1 MMSVEGSTITSRIKN
16 LLRSP
21 SIKLRRSKP
30 GSKRED
36 ISSKVTLE
44 KVLGITVSGG
54 RGLACDP
61 KSGLVAYPAG
71 CVVVLFNPRKN
82 KQHHILNS
90 SRKTITA
97 LAFSPDG
104 KYLVTGESGHMPAVR
119 VWDVAERT
127 QVAELQEH
135 KYGVACVAFSPSSKY
150 IVSVGYQH
158 DMIVNVWSWK
168 KNIVVAANKVSS
180 KVTAVSFSED
190 CSYFV
195 TAGNRHIKFWYLDDS
210 KTSKVNAT
218 VPLLG
223 RSGLLGEL
231 RNNFFTDVAC
241 GRGKKADSTFCITS
255 SGLLCEFNEKR
266 LLDKWV
272 ELRTTVANCISVSHD
287 YIFCGCADGT
297 VRIFNP
303 SNLHFVTTLPK
314 PHFLGTDIACVTEAS
329 RLFSNM
335 TDAKYPD
342 TIALTFDSNNQ
353 WLSCVYND
361 HSLYVW
367 DVKDP
372 KKVGKVYSA
381 LYHSLCVWN
390 VEVYPEVKDSNQSCL
405 PPNSFI
411 TCSSD
416 NTIRLW
422 NTESSNIHG
431 ATLHRNILSNDL
443 MKIIYVDGNTQ
454 ALLDTEYN
462 TGGGADKAGMEAQ
475 DTKVG
480 IRTVCVS
487 PTGEHLASGD
497 RIGTLRIYE
506 LKSLKEMLKV
516 EAHDSEILCL
526 EYSKPETGL
535 KLLASASRDR
545 LIHVLDAG
553 KDYSLQQTLDE
564 HSSSITAVR
573 FAANDGKVR
582 MISCGADKSIYFR
595 TAQKKADGVQ
605 FTRTHHVVRKTTLYD
620 MDVDPNWKYAAIGCQ
635 DRNIRIFNISSGKQK
650 KLYKGSQSEDGTLI
664 KVQTDPSGLY
674 IATSCSD
681 KNLSIFDFYSGEC
694 VATMYGHSEIVTGMM
709 FTNDCKHLISVSGDS
724 CIFIWRL
731 SSEMTINMRQRLADM
746 KQRGKQAEKPQPGK
760 TAGLIRHESASAL
773 SSAPVL
779 SSDSDKDGED
789 EGNDEDELHGLQSLE
804 IQTNSNTERDS
815 DSDLSLSR
823 SLSQWE
829 MRRAKDIAT
838 IQCSETTMSKAPRQ
852 RGRWSQP
859 TSSLEMTVK
868 SMLDLRQLESFSVSR
883 SPSRDSMSQ
892 ASNGDDSEER
902 ADIPLHVSNVG
913 DYSSPQDNQPCARS
927 QVIRLLSCED
937 GIFPQEL
944 EPSESEE
951 CVIYPEQDEI
961 HPTDISSEFQVKALP
976 HGKLGR
982 GYHSNGCPDKHSPDS
997 ACSVDYSSSRL
1008 SSPNEDSESTEPLS
1022 VDGTSDLDEQV
1033 EGEGEDEEEDVGTGQ
1048 LGGEIPRTPDQEKFL
1063 KQHFETL
1070 ASNGEKGG
1078 LCRTLERTEN
1088 SISSRFLSQ
1097 SPAFRQLS
1105 LSSSNLALDQ
1115 KPVEVPALSK
1125 QVPTDL
1131 LKNGIDHLNST
1142 TENGSFQNDVNSFKS
1157 VYVHRKRKPALEINR
1172 DPGRP
1177 VGPFPDSDGVMRKS
1191 HSVHDLVHN
1200 DKVPGVV
1207 VMPSARQRPQ
1217 TLMVGEKDPRS
1228 NHCRMLPA
1236 TLLKMDGS
1244 NSLQAKDLY
1253 KSIKPK
1259 SYMNPTTSFM
1269 AKMSRSVSVGE
1280 NLCLDDSAEAMTE
1293 GEISLQVP
1301 EKTQLNHSGDTEKN
1315 KPLVKENGLVKPA
1328 LQQATSS
1335 LSPKTFHSKLAS
1347 NRVHLILDIPKPLPD
1362 KPTLAS
1368 FSPTAKSKTLE
1379 SPQSPSGTGK
1389 KKLSFPEGRTSKMEG
1404 QIPVLLGPDKDCPA
1418 NPCAEISKEN
1428 QTLLRTEVQFEPGV
1442 TNSQTKEFSDEFSPK
1457 FPEDSVLGCAGSFEG
1472 SGCMADTQRGFYP
1485 LEQSRLRSP
1494 TRVVAPAEDSG
1505 VHGYPYL
1512 NFFPLLSPVLVN
1524 RFTIPSHFFTS
1535 SFWPV
1540 SSCLHLSR
1548 SISHPFNGGSS
1559 VSVEQCKHV
1568 VSELQDS
1575 MRKAIHMY
1583 HVVSSDTDSSA
1594 DKNEMAG
1601 LLTDTF
1607 SRMKKELD
1615 SLKDGKELQKEK
1627 GMLVNQQD
1635 SAVMPLS
1642 GTPLSLPQHF
1652 GDEQTLALLEQYSK
1666 LLLQAVERRMDKK
1679 L

>member
-36 ISSKVTLE
+36 ISTKVTLE

-127 QVAELQEH
+127 QVAELHEH

-272 ELRTTVANCISVSHD
+272 ELRNTDSFTTTVANCISVNHD

-303 SNLHFVTTLPK
+303 LNLHFVTTLPK
-314 PHFLGTDIACVTEAS
+314 PHFLGTDIASVTEAS
-329 RLFSNM
+329 RLFSNV

-342 TIALTFDSNNQ
+342 TIALTFDPNNQ

-381 LYHSLCVWN
+381 LYHSSCVWN

-431 ATLHRNILSNDL
+431 AALHRNILSNDL
-443 MKIIYVDGNTQ
+443 MKIIYVDENTQ
-454 ALLDTEYN
+454 TLLDTEYN
-462 TGGGADKAGMEAQ
+462 TGGGADKA
-475 DTKVG
+475 DTQALDAKVG

-506 LKSLKEMLKV
+506 LKSLREMLKV

-526 EYSKPETGL
+526 EYSRPETGL

-564 HSSSITAVR
+564 HSSSITAVK
-573 FAANDGKVR
+573 FAANDGKVK

-595 TAQKKADGVQ
+595 TAQKTADGVL

-709 FTNDCKHLISVSGDS
+709 FSNDCKHLISVSGDS

-746 KQRGKQAEKPQPGK
+746 KQRGKQAEKAQPGK
-760 TAGLIRHESASAL
+760 PAGLARHESVSVL

-789 EGNDEDELHGLQSLE
+789 EGNEEDELHGLQSFQV
-804 IQTNSNTERDS
+804 QTNGNTERDS
-815 DSDLSLSR
+815 DPDLSLSR
-823 SLSQWE
+823 SFSHWE
-829 MRRAKDIAT
+829 MRRAKEMAM
-838 IQCSETTMSKAPRQ
+838 IQCSEAPMSKAPRQ

-859 TSSLEMTVK
+859 TGSLELTVK

-883 SPSRDSMSQ
+883 SASRDSLSQ
-892 ASNGDDSEER
+892 VSNGDDQEER
-902 ADIPLHVSNVG
+902 PDLPLCVNNAGGSAA
-913 DYSSPQDNQPCARS
+913 PQENQPCVRP
-927 QVIRLLSCED
+927 QVIRLVSCEG

-951 CVIYPEQDEI
+951 YVIYPEQDEI
-961 HPTDISSEFQVKALP
+961 HPADVSSEFQVKALP

-1033 EGEGEDEEEDVGTGQ
+1033 GEEDEEDVSAGLLEGDV
-1048 LGGEIPRTPDQEKFL
+1048 PRTPDQEKFL

-1078 LCRTLERTEN
+1078 SCRTLERTEN

-1097 SPAFRQLS
+1097 SPALRQLS
-1105 LSSSNLALDQ
+1105 LSSSNLVLDR
-1115 KPVEVPALSK
+1115 KPTELPDFQK
-1125 QVPTDL
+1125 QVSADP
-1131 LKNGIDHLNST
+1131 LKNGLDHQNMAL
-1142 TENGSFQNDVNSFKS
+1142 ENGIFQNDVNSFRS
-1157 VYVHRKRKPALEINR
+1157 LYMQRKRKPALEINR
-1172 DPGRP
+1172 GPGRP
-1177 VGPFPDSDGVMRKS
+1177 PGPFPDSDGAVVMRKS
-1191 HSVHDLVHN
+1191 QSVHDLVHN
-1200 DKVPGVV
+1200 
-1207 VMPSARQRPQ
+1207 
-1217 TLMVGEKDPRS
+1217 
-1228 NHCRMLPA
+1228 
-1236 TLLKMDGS
+1236 
-1244 NSLQAKDLY
+1244 
-1253 KSIKPK
+1253 
-1259 SYMNPTTSFM
+1259 
-1269 AKMSRSVSVGE
+1269 
-1280 NLCLDDSAEAMTE
+1280 
-1293 GEISLQVP
+1293 
-1301 EKTQLNHSGDTEKN
+1301 
-1315 KPLVKENGLVKPA
+1315 
-1328 LQQATSS
+1328 
-1335 LSPKTFHSKLAS
+1335 
-1347 NRVHLILDIPKPLPD
+1347 
-1362 KPTLAS
+1362 
-1368 FSPTAKSKTLE
+1368 
-1379 SPQSPSGTGK
+1379 
-1389 KKLSFPEGRTSKMEG
+1389 
-1404 QIPVLLGPDKDCPA
+1404 
-1418 NPCAEISKEN
+1418 
-1428 QTLLRTEVQFEPGV
+1428 
-1442 TNSQTKEFSDEFSPK
+1442 
-1457 FPEDSVLGCAGSFEG
+1457 
-1472 SGCMADTQRGFYP
+1472 
-1485 LEQSRLRSP
+1485 
-1494 TRVVAPAEDSG
+1494 
-1505 VHGYPYL
+1505 
-1512 NFFPLLSPVLVN
+1512 
-1524 RFTIPSHFFTS
+1524 
-1535 SFWPV
+1535 
-1540 SSCLHLSR
+1540 
-1548 SISHPFNGGSS
+1548 GGSS
-1559 VSVEQCKHV
+1559 VSIEQCKHV

-1575 MRKAIHMY
+1575 MRKAIHLY
-1583 HVVSSDTDSSA
+1583 HMVSADMESSA
-1594 DKNEMAG
+1594 DRNEIAG

-1607 SRMKKELD
+1607 SVMKKELD
-1615 SLKDGKELQKEK
+1615 SLKDGKELQREKEVLAK
-1627 GMLVNQQD
+1627 PHD
-1635 SAVMPLS
+1635 PTVMPVSEGSGSTLS
-1642 GTPLSLPQHF
+1642 SPRHF
-1652 GDEQTLALLEQYSK
+1652 GDEQTLALLEQYSE

>member
-30 GSKRED
+30 RSKRED

-61 KSGLVAYPAG
+61 RTGLVAYPAG

-90 SRKTITA
+90 SRKMITA

-272 ELRTTVANCISVSHD
+272 ELRTTVANCISVNHD

-303 SNLHFVTTLPK
+303 LNLHFVTTLPK
-314 PHFLGTDIACVTEAS
+314 PHFLGMDVASVTEAS
-329 RLFSNM
+329 RLFSGM
-335 TDAKYPD
+335 VDAKYPD
-342 TIALTFDSNNQ
+342 TIALTFDPTNQ

-381 LYHSLCVWN
+381 LYHSSCVWS
-390 VEVYPEVKDSNQSCL
+390 VEVYPEVKDNNQSCL
-405 PPNSFI
+405 PPSSFI

-431 ATLHRNILSNDL
+431 TALHRNILSNDL
-443 MKIIYVDGNTQ
+443 MKIIYVDDNTQ
-454 ALLDTEYN
+454 ALLDTDDN
-462 TGGGADKAGMEAQ
+462 SGGSADKADIQAL

-480 IRTVCVS
+480 IRTLCVS
-487 PTGEHLASGD
+487 PSGEHLASGD
-497 RIGTLRIYE
+497 RIGTLRIHE
-506 LKSLKEMLKV
+506 LQSLREMLKV

-526 EYSKPETGL
+526 EYSKSDTGL

-545 LIHVLDAG
+545 LIHILDAG
-553 KDYSLQQTLDE
+553 KEYSLQQTLDE
-564 HSSSITAVR
+564 HSSSITAVK

-582 MISCGADKSIYFR
+582 MISCGADKSVYFR
-595 TAQKKADGVQ
+595 TAQKTGDGVR

-620 MDVDPNWKYAAIGCQ
+620 MDVDPSWKYAAIGCQ

-650 KLYKGSQSEDGTLI
+650 KLYKGSQGEDGTLI

-694 VATMYGHSEIVTGMM
+694 VATMYGHSEIVTGMK
-709 FTNDCKHLISVSGDS
+709 FSNDCKHLISVSGDS

-731 SSEMTINMRQRLADM
+731 SSEMTISMRQRLADM
-746 KQRGKQAEKPQPGK
+746 KQRGKQVEKSPPHK
-760 TAGLIRHESASAL
+760 TAGLIRHESTSVL
-773 SSAPVL
+773 SPVPVL

-789 EGNDEDELHGLQSLE
+789 EGNDEDELNGLQSFQ
-804 IQTNSNTERDS
+804 IQSSCNPERDS
-815 DSDLSLSR
+815 DPDLSLSR
-823 SLSQWE
+823 SLSHWE
-829 MRRAKDIAT
+829 MRRAKEIAE
-838 IQCSETTMSKAPRQ
+838 IQRSETAMNKIPRQ

-859 TSSLEMTVK
+859 TSNIEMTVK

-883 SPSRDSMSQ
+883 SPSRDSLSQ
-892 ASNGDDSEER
+892 TSNGDDREEH
-902 ADIPLHVSNVG
+902 ADLSLHVNKVG
-913 DYSSPQDNQPCARS
+913 DSIAPQDSRPCIRP
-927 QVIRLLSCED
+927 QMIRLMSCEE
-937 GIFPQEL
+937 GVFTQEL
-944 EPSESEE
+944 EPFESEE

-961 HPTDISSEFQVKALP
+961 HPTDSSSEFQVKALP
-976 HGKLGR
+976 HGKLVR

-1008 SSPNEDSESTEPLS
+1008 SSPDHPNEDSESTEPLS
-1022 VDGTSDLDEQV
+1022 VDGVSDLEEQV
-1033 EGEGEDEEEDVGTGQ
+1033 DGEDEEDAGTSM
-1048 LGGEIPRTPDQEKFL
+1048 LEGEVPKTPDQEKFL

-1070 ASNGEKGG
+1070 VNGGEKGG
-1078 LCRTLERTEN
+1078 SCRTLERTEN
-1088 SISSRFLSQ
+1088 TSISSRFLSQ
-1097 SPAFRQLS
+1097 SPALRRLS
-1105 LSSSNLALDQ
+1105 RSSSNLILDQ
-1115 KPVEVPALSK
+1115 KPIEASAQSK
-1125 QVPTDL
+1125 QVSADL
-1131 LKNGIDHLNST
+1131 LKNGNSHRNAAL
-1142 TENGSFQNDVNSFKS
+1142 ENDSLVGGVNSYRS
-1157 VYVHRKRKPALEINR
+1157 IYTQRKRKSAMETNR
-1172 DPGRP
+1172 LAVGPGR
-1177 VGPFPDSDGVMRKS
+1177 VIAPFPGGTGNAGMRKS
-1191 HSVHDLVHN
+1191 QSVHDLLHD
-1200 DKVPGVV
+1200 DKNPGVI
-1207 VMPSARQRPQ
+1207 SSTKQRPQ
-1217 TLMVGEKDPRS
+1217 TLVVVEKDPKP
-1228 NHCRMLPA
+1228 NNCRPLSA
-1236 TLLKMDGS
+1236 SLLKMDGS
-1244 NSLQAKDLY
+1244 SSLLVKDSKIV
-1253 KSIKPK
+1253 KSK

-1269 AKMSRSVSVGE
+1269 AKMSRSISVGE
-1280 NLCLDDSAEAMTE
+1280 NLCLGDSVETLTE
-1293 GEISLQVP
+1293 ERTSPQGP
-1301 EKTQLNHSGDTEKN
+1301 EKTHMTPPAETEKN
-1315 KPLVKENGLVKPA
+1315 KPPTKENVPGKPA
-1328 LQQATSS
+1328 LQQVVSCS
-1335 LSPKTFHSKLAS
+1335 SPKSFHSKLAS
-1347 NRVHLILDIPKPLPD
+1347 SNRAHLILDIPKPLPD
-1362 KPTLAS
+1362 RPTLAS
-1368 FSPTAKSKTLE
+1368 FSPTAKSKTPLELE
-1379 SPQSPSGTGK
+1379 SPQSPAGVCK
-1389 KKLSFPEGRTSKMEG
+1389 KKSSLLEGRAFKKESPTAGSAAKES
-1404 QIPVLLGPDKDCPA
+1404 PVENPA
-1418 NPCAEISKEN
+1418 
-1428 QTLLRTEVQFEPGV
+1428 LRIDREDESGV
-1442 TNSQTKEFSDEFSPK
+1442 TNPKLKEFSEGLQPRSPESTVPRCRERFSSIG
-1457 FPEDSVLGCAGSFEG
+1457 SVL
-1472 SGCMADTQRGFYP
+1472 DNP
-1485 LEQSRLRSP
+1485 LGLCPLDPIRPRSP
-1494 TRVVAPAEDSG
+1494 T
-1505 VHGYPYL
+1505 
-1512 NFFPLLSPVLVN
+1512 
-1524 RFTIPSHFFTS
+1524 T
-1535 SFWPV
+1535 V
-1540 SSCLHLSR
+1540 SASAQNSER
-1548 SISHPFNGGSS
+1548 RISI
-1559 VSVEQCKHV
+1559 EQCEHV

-1575 MRKAIHMY
+1575 MRKAIHLY
-1583 HVVSSDTDSSA
+1583 HMVSMDMESSTDK
-1594 DKNEMAG
+1594 DKIAG

-1607 SRMKKELD
+1607 SVMKKELD
-1615 SLKDGKELQKEK
+1615 SLKEGEELQRAKK
-1627 GMLVNQQD
+1627 VLVKPQD
-1635 SAVMPLS
+1635 AIRSLNEGSGATLS
-1642 GTPLSLPQHF
+1642 SSPRRF
-1652 GDEQTLALLEQYSK
+1652 GDEQTLALLEQYSE